1 MRAVAV
7 LAGWFAM
14 TAGAAAAQTGTCT
27 LREDPQRTVNIT
39 NRGTEFET
47 WYITNAVLDC
57 DGGRHLVA
65 QNATYSVGAGQI
77 TLNGAVRV
85 EDAERT
91 LTSEFAQYFTESRQL
106 HARTNVVLTE
116 KANGSVITSE
126 LLDAY
131 EESPQRPEGL
141 VIATGGS
148 PRAIL
153 YQQQDAGARDS
164 TIMDAREIRIEGESF
179 RGTGDAVLRRDSLTA
194 TGQTIDYSQQTRR
207 LEVMVGARVELPTQ
221 ELRGD
226 SITATVDEQDEIR
239 DVLARRGAEL
249 HAEDLD
255 VTAAAILLL
264 FENGGVS
271 RLVAMPWESD
281 PDAAQP
287 RVVSEQFRMDADS
300 IDVLAPEQQITE
312 AVAIGNARGERPL
325 PDSLRALLPE
335 AEPDVLAL
343 LGNDWMRGDTVRA
356 RFAPNPAAE
365 TDSTADAT
373 VIEQLAAFGD
383 QAQSMYSVRDENDP
397 AAKLSFNY
405 LRSSYIEVNFEDG
418 VVSTVSAAGDARGL
432 YLQPADAARATT
444 TVGAATTGR
453 RR

>member
-1 MRAVAV
+1 MRVMAV
-7 LAGWFAM
+7 LAGSMLM
-14 TAGAAAAQTGTCT
+14 TAGAAVAQTGTCT
-27 LREDPQRTVNIT
+27 LREDPQRTVNIA

-65 QNATYSVGAGQI
+65 QNATYSVSAGQV
-77 TLNGAVRV
+77 TLTGAVQV
-85 EDAERT
+85 EDPERT
-91 LTSEFAQYFTESRQL
+91 LTSAFAQYYTESRQL

-116 KANGSVITSE
+116 KASGSVITSE

-153 YQQQDAGARDS
+153 YQQEETGARDS

-194 TGQTIDYSQQTRR
+194 TGQTIDYSQQTRQ
-207 LEVMVGARVELPTQ
+207 LDVMVGARVQLPTQ

-226 SITATVDEQDEIR
+226 SITATIDEQDEIR

-255 VTAAAILLL
+255 VTAPAIRLL

-271 RLVAMPWESD
+271 RLVAMPWASD
-281 PDAAQP
+281 PAVAQP
-287 RVVSEQFRMDADS
+287 RVVSEQFTMNADS
-300 IDVLAPEQQITE
+300 IDVLAPDQQVTA
-312 AVAIGNARGERPL
+312 AVAIGNARGERFL

-335 AEPDVLAL
+335 AEPEVLAL
-343 LGNDWMRGDTVRA
+343 LGADWMRGDTVRA

-365 TDSTADAT
+365 TDTTAAAT
-373 VIEQLAAFGD
+373 VIEQLAAVGD
-383 QAQSMYSVRDENDP
+383 QAQSMYSVRDETDP
-397 AAKLSFNY
+397 VARLSFNY
-405 LRSSYIEVNFEDG
+405 LRSSYIEVNFADG
-418 VVSTVSAAGDARGL
+418 AVSTVYAAGDARGV

-444 TVGAATTGR
+444 TVGAATPGR